1 MMLSLDLPIP
11 PSVNNLFG
19 NRKGGRYKTQAY
31 CAWIKAA
38 TASLW
43 EQKPAGGFPFF
54 DGPFWVAI
62 TVPLNMRGDV
72 DNRAK
77 APIDFLKKGVD
88 CIPDDSKAH
97 EAKVTRSAAVPAGM
111 CRMTVSDT
119 PPVTMEA
126 A

>member
-1 MMLSLDLPIP
+1 MILSLDLPIP

-19 NRKGGRYKTQAY
+19 NRLRGRYKTQAY
-31 CAWIKAA
+31 RAWIKAA

-62 TVPLNMRGDV
+62 SVPLNMRGDV

-77 APIDFLKKGVD
+77 APIDLLKKGVG

-97 EAKVTRSAAVPAGM
+97 EAKVTRSASIPVGM
-111 CRMTVSDT
+111 CRVTVSDT
-119 PPVTMEA
+119 PPVSV
-126 A
+126 

>member
-1 MMLSLDLPIP
+1 MILSLDLPIP

-31 CAWIKAA
+31 REWIKSA

-43 EQKPAGGFPFF
+43 TQKPAGGFPFF
-54 DGPFWVAI
+54 PATYTLSILLPSG
-62 TVPLNMRGDV
+62 MRGDIA
-72 DNRAK
+72 NREK
-77 APIDFLKKGVD
+77 ALSDFLKTPAG
-88 CIPDDSKAH
+88 IISDDRHAASVAL
-97 EAKVTRSAAVPAGM
+97 ERSTAVSSGM
-111 CRMTVSDT
+111 CRVTVSDT